1 MRCSPA
7 SGPTDLPY
15 HPRMDVIRPESP
27 TAFLELASPLLSAS
41 EARHNLMLGIAGTLV
56 SQPDVYPVHRLWVV
70 TDAGRPVAAA
80 LRTPPH
86 HLVLADPID
95 QAALEPLLESALETE
110 GDVEGIVAN
119 GPFAQAAASIWTSLT
134 GTVITL
140 EFAQGVF
147 ELTQVADVARPEGAA
162 REGTP
167 ERDRDLAIEWMAAF
181 SSEAL
186 WHRPLDADNVPHAV
200 DARLGRES
208 AGLWFWDDGDAT
220 VSMCGYGG
228 PTPTGIRIGPVF
240 TPRELRGH
248 GYATALVAD
257 VSHEMLARGYRAC
270 FLYTDLSN
278 PTSNAIYERIGY
290 RRVADAFEIQFG
302 EPSP

>member
-1 MRCSPA
+1 MEI
-7 SGPTDLPY
+7 L
-15 HPRMDVIRPESP
+15 RPESP
-27 TAFLELASPLLSAS
+27 NAFLELASPLFAET
-41 EARHNLMLGIAGTLV
+41 EARHNLLLGIAGTLV
-56 SQPDVYPVHRLWVV
+56 SQPDVYPEHRLWVALEGDRV
-70 TDAGRPVAAA
+70 LGAA

-86 HLVLADPID
+86 HLVVADPID
-95 QAALEPLLESALETE
+95 PAALEPLLEEALETE
-110 GDVEGIVAN
+110 HDVEGIVAN
-119 GPFAQAAASIWTSLT
+119 APFAQAAASIWTSLT

-147 ELTQVADVARPEGAA
+147 ELTEVADVRGANGAA
-162 REGTP
+162 REGTA

-181 SSEAL
+181 SREAL
-186 WHRPLDADNVPHAV
+186 WHRPLDADDVPHAV
-200 DARLGRES
+200 DARLGRDG
-208 AGLWFWDDGDAT
+208 AGLWFWDDGVET

-228 PTPTGIRIGPVF
+228 PTPTGIRIGPVY

-257 VSHEMLARGYRAC
+257 VSRAMLGRRYRAC

-302 EPSP
+302 EPPP